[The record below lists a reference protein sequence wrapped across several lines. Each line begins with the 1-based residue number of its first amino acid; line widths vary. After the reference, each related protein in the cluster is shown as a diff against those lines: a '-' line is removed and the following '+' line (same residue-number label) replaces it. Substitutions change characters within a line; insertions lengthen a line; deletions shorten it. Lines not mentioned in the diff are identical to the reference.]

1 MTTLAEK
8 EKDNILN
15 TKNLL
20 KILDSLHTAIYIV
33 NHKGDFI
40 YINDAA
46 ARLEG
51 VKKEDAIDMQLLDFY
66 ELTSFNTGLDSP
78 TLDCAQNGTIHEED
92 NCEWYIRDGK
102 AVNALISAYP
112 FDENDLSHGV
122 FSTADDISELRK
134 RLYEVGTFEKKTS
147 YRLNNKMLKNGTKY
161 VFEDIVGQS
170 TVMKDTVLMARR
182 FASKQAPIMIYG
194 ETGTGKELFA
204 QSIHNASPRV
214 AEPFVPINCAAIPDT
229 LLESI
234 LFGTVKGAFTGATDS
249 PGLFEKANGGTIF
262 LDEINSMPMV
272 LQAKILRAL
281 QEKEVQRIGD
291 TKIRKID
298 CRVVSATN
306 KLPSAAI
313 HDGELREDLFY
324 RLATGLVYLPPLR
337 ERKGDLHLLIDFY
350 IDRANAHMQTQIKGI
365 SEDFYQLLEEYNW
378 PGNVRELQNTIE
390 SAVNL
395 TAEDE
400 HILDIQHLPEYLK
413 KHFAEEIAKLDR
425 PTMFSRITEPNLN
438 MPTMDFDL
446 DLATM
451 VDDYEKSLIK
461 LALSGAR
468 GNLTKCGEK
477 LGLSRQALTHKIK
490 KYQIDPNEFK
500 K

>member
-1 MTTLAEK
+1 M
-8 EKDNILN
+8 
-15 TKNLL
+15 
-20 KILDSLHTAIYIV
+20 HTAIYIV
-33 NHKGDFI
+33 DREGTFL
-40 YINDAA
+40 YVNDAA
-46 ARLEG
+46 AQLEG
-51 VKKEDAIDMQLLDFY
+51 VKKEDVLNKPLLAFY
-66 ELTSFNTGLDSP
+66 QNTSFNADLNSP
-78 TLDCAQNGTIHEED
+78 TLDCIKYGTTCKEE
-92 NCEWYIRDGK
+92 NSEWYISNGT
-102 AVNALISAYP
+102 AVNALVSAFP
-112 FDENDLSHGV
+112 FDSDDLSKGA
-122 FSTADDISELRK
+122 FSTADDIALLRK
-134 RLYEVGTFEKKTS
+134 RLYEVGTLEKKTT
-147 YRLNNKMLKNGTKY
+147 YRLNSKILKNGTKY
-161 VFEDIVGQS
+161 VFDDIVSQS
-170 TVMKDTVLMARR
+170 QSMKESILTAKR
-182 FASKQAPIMIYG
+182 FAAKQAPIMIYG

-214 AEPFVPINCAAIPDT
+214 NNLFVPINCAAIPDN
-229 LLESI
+229 LLESM

-249 PGLFEKANGGTIF
+249 PGLFEKADGGTIF

-291 TKIRKID
+291 SKIRKID
-298 CRVVSATN
+298 CRVISATN
-306 KLPSAAI
+306 KLPSDAI
-313 HDGELREDLFY
+313 RNGELREDLFY
-324 RLATGLVYLPPLR
+324 RLSTGMVWIPKLS
-337 ERKGDLHLLIDFY
+337 ERKGDLHLLIDYF
-350 IDRANAHMQTQIKGI
+350 IDRANANLQTMIKGI
-365 SEDFYQLLEEYNW
+365 SQDFYDLLEQYTW

-395 TAEDE
+395 TADGE

-413 KHFAEEIAKLDR
+413 RHFAEEITHMDR